1 MMSSNGSRSDE
12 VLEGESIKGPLQ
24 TTRTLDGIV
33 NIFRCWVGPSLIIAS
48 NPGVLLVED
57 GFVLLEALQV
67 GVINILSIRSKR
79 GRRRRSVGVGHFMWR
94 TGWWCKRQWLTLLLS
109 AHDRHALIWSS
120 LPLPWDSSNC
130 RLDKP
135 WIFSTHLFQCSL
147 VCGLFLSFIWLILV
161 LYLSLFVI
169 WPTLISYC
177 LTWSSMIVSQLI
189 HSIFISPMSIIGLW
203 SVRKTCPKHVC
214 I

>member
-1 MMSSNGSRSDE
+1 MSSDGSQSDE

-24 TTRTLDGIV
+24 TTGTLDSVV
-33 NIFRCWVGPSLIIAS
+33 NIFHCWVGPSLIIVS

-57 GFVLLEALQV
+57 GLVLLEALQV
-67 GVINILSIRSKR
+67 GIIDVLSIRSKR
-79 GRRRRSVGVGHFMWR
+79 SRRRSVGVGHFVWR
-94 TGWWCKRQWLTLLLS
+94 MGWWCKRQWLMLLLS
-109 AHDRHALIWSS
+109 AHDRHAIIWSS

-130 RLDKP
+130 QSDKP

-169 WPTLISYC
+169 QPTLISYRP
-177 LTWSSMIVSQLI
+177 TWSSMIVSQLI

-203 SVRKTCPKHVC
+203 SVCKTCPKHVC